1 MKKHYEKVITLC
13 CFLFLFTNVGL
24 TSTSFN
30 VYQPYIIA
38 TDGVGD
44 VGGCAY
50 PFHPHAHIAFNHHLR
65 RPLLSRA

>member
-30 VYQPYIIA
+30 V
-38 TDGVGD
+38 
-44 VGGCAY
+44 
-50 PFHPHAHIAFNHHLR
+50 
-65 RPLLSRA
+65 